1 MIVVL
6 VAVAVAVVLILV
18 VVAIINRNI
27 RVEESDRERALR
39 MARELK
45 GASDKAS
52 SHTGIRNSAAHR
64 ISALAT
70 EAGIDAK
77 VPEVL
82 GALTG
87 LVLIGFAIGYLVTGV
102 LFGIVC
108 ALCVPVLVIVGL
120 RAKATNRA
128 KAFDRQFS
136 GALMMVAQSMAS
148 GMSVETAFASVAR
161 YSPEP
166 LKGEL
171 VRMSAEVRF
180 GRLPLDVALARLA
193 ERTGSNDVAFLA
205 TVTRVQK
212 TSGGGLSSV
221 LESTAKRLEA
231 RIRLRGLVDS
241 VTSSAR
247 WTSKIIAAIPF
258 VVLAALV
265 FGAPDIGKTFW
276 ESPAWPSVIVAIA
289 VLDVLGLYVMKRL
302 YQMKVE

>member
-1 MIVVL
+1 MIAVFATIAAASAAIL
-6 VAVAVAVVLILV
+6 VAVMIV
-18 VVAIINRNI
+18 NRNI
-27 RVEESDRERALR
+27 RVEESDRERAAR
-39 MARELK
+39 MAAELK

-52 SHTGIRNSAAHR
+52 ARTGIRDSAAGR

-70 EAGIDAK
+70 EAGIDAGASD
-77 VPEVL
+77 VL
-82 GALTG
+82 GALAG
-87 LVLIGFAIGYLVTGV
+87 LALVGFALGYLVAGA
-102 LFGIVC
+102 LFGVAC
-108 ALCVPVLVIVGL
+108 ALCAPALAVVAL
-120 RAKATNRA
+120 RARATSRA

-166 LKGEL
+166 LKSEL

-247 WTSKIIAAIPF
+247 WTSKLIAAIPF

-276 ESPAWPSVIVAIA
+276 ESPAWPSVVIAIA